1 MTPNR
6 DIARLGGKGILTEE
20 DIPSLTQAQDR
31 IVRRMSDEL
40 WHSAT
45 EIIGVSGQR
54 EGLRRLRDLRSKGY
68 TIERQ
73 RRRDS
78 REFYYRLTKP

>member
-1 MTPNR
+1 MTPKR
-6 DIARLGGKGILTEE
+6 DIARLGGEGILNEE
-20 DIPSLTQAQDR
+20 DVPSLTQAQER
-31 IVRRMSDEL
+31 IRRRMNDGL

-73 RRRDS
+73 RRINS
-78 REFYYRLTKP
+78 REFYYRLTKI